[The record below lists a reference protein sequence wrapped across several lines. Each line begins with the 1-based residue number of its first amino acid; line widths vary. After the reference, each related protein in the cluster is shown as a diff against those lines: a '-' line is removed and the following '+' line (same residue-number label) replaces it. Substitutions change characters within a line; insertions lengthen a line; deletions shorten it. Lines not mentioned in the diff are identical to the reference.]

1 MRIVLSLLT
10 VVVVMALF
18 LLILRSK
25 KTQEDQ
31 KRIARRIEHFSTTR
45 KARPGMAGYRRKENQ
60 PKLAEQLRRFIRQ
73 AGVRLQRIQKE
84 HRMDDLMDQADWPLL
99 GSEFEVIMALLGALC
114 AILAFVIT
122 LKWLWALVGFVGGA
136 AAAYLYLQLS
146 IKRRQKAFVNQLGD
160 MLTMVANAL
169 RAGFSF
175 LQAFELVAKEMDAPI
190 GVEVRKVMNEINVG
204 VTLEDALENM
214 QRRVQS
220 PDFEL
225 IVTAVLIQRQGG
237 GNLAQILDTISG
249 TIQERIRMRRE
260 VKALTAQGR
269 ASGVVLTLIPI
280 FLALILQVISPSY
293 LEPLFTNPIG
303 QMAIGGAVVLAVI
316 GYIVIMRSVYIKL

>member
-10 VVVVMALF
+10 VVVVMSLF
-18 LLILRSK
+18 MLALRSK
-25 KTQEDQ
+25 KNQDDQ
-31 KRIARRIEHFSTTR
+31 KRITRRIEHFSTTGKPR
-45 KARPGMAGYRRKENQ
+45 SGQAGSRRKESQ
-60 PKLAEQLRRFIRQ
+60 PKLAEQLRSFIHK
-73 AGVRLQRIQKE
+73 AGMRLQRIQKE
-84 HRMDDLMDQADWPLL
+84 RRMDALMDQADWPLL
-99 GSEFEVIMALLGALC
+99 GSEFEVIMALLGVPC
-114 AILAFVIT
+114 AILAFFIT
-122 LKWLWALVGFVGGA
+122 LKWLWALAGFASGA
-136 AAAYLYLQLS
+136 AATYMYLQLS

-175 LQAFELVAKEMDAPI
+175 LQAFELVAKEMDAPV

-225 IVTAVLIQRQGG
+225 IVTAVLIQRQVG

-280 FLALILQVISPSY
+280 ALALILQMISPAY
-293 LEPLFTNPIG
+293 LEPLLASSIG
-303 QMAIGGAVVLAVI
+303 HIAIAVAIVLEII
-316 GYIVIMRSVYIKL
+316 GYIVIMRIVDIKL

>member
-18 LLILRSK
+18 LLVLRSK

-31 KRIARRIEHFSTTR
+31 KRIARRIERFSTTR

-60 PKLAEQLRRFIRQ
+60 TKLAEQLRRFIRQ
-73 AGVRLQRIQKE
+73 AGERLQRIQKE

-99 GSEFEVIMALLGALC
+99 GSEFEVIMALLGVPC
-114 AILAFVIT
+114 AILAFAIT
-122 LKWLWALVGFVGGA
+122 LKWLWALVGFASGA
-136 AAAYLYLQLS
+136 AATYMYLQLS

-175 LQAFELVAKEMDAPI
+175 LQAFELVAKEMDAPV

-225 IVTAVLIQRQGG
+225 IVTAVLIQRQVG

-269 ASGVVLTLIPI
+269 ASGVVLTLIPV
-280 FLALILQVISPSY
+280 FLAIALQIINPSY
-293 LEPLFTNPIG
+293 LAPLFQSPIG
-303 QMAIGGAVVLAVI
+303 RMAIGGSIVLVI
-316 GYIVIMRSVYIKL
+316 LGYLVIMRIVDIKL

>member
-10 VVVVMALF
+10 VVIVMLLF
-18 LLILRSK
+18 MIILRSK
-25 KTQEDQ
+25 KNQEDQ
-31 KRIARRIEHFSTTR
+31 KRITRRIEHFSTTS
-45 KARPGMAGYRRKENQ
+45 KPRPGQAGFRRKGDQ
-60 PKLAEQLRRFIRQ
+60 PRLSGQLRAFIRR
-73 AGVRLQRIQKE
+73 AGLRLQRIQKE
-84 HRMDDLMDQADWPLL
+84 RRMDALMDQADWPML
-99 GSEFEVIMALLGALC
+99 GSEFEVIMALLGALF
-114 AILAFVIT
+114 AILAFAIT
-122 LKWLWALVGFVGGA
+122 LKWLWGLLGFIGGA
-136 AAAYLYLQLS
+136 AVAYLYLKIS

-190 GVEVRKVMNEINVG
+190 GVEVRKVMNEVNVG

-225 IVTAVLIQRQGG
+225 IVTAVLIQRQVG
-237 GNLAQILDTISG
+237 GNLAQILDTISD

-269 ASGVVLTLIPI
+269 ASGVVLTLIPV
-280 FLALILQVISPSY
+280 FLAIVLQLINPSY
-293 LEPLFTNPIG
+293 LEPLFQSPIG
-303 QMAIGGAVVLAVI
+303 RMAIGGSIVLVI
-316 GYIVIMRSVYIKL
+316 VGYIVIMRIVDIKL

>member
-10 VVVVMALF
+10 IVVVMSLF
-18 LLILRSK
+18 MLALRSK
-25 KTQEDQ
+25 KNQDDQ
-31 KRIARRIEHFSTTR
+31 KRITRRIEHFSTTGKPR
-45 KARPGMAGYRRKENQ
+45 SGQAGSRRKESQ
-60 PKLAEQLRRFIRQ
+60 PKLAEQLRSFIHK
-73 AGVRLQRIQKE
+73 AGIRLQRIQKE
-84 HRMDDLMDQADWPLL
+84 RRMDALMDQADWPLL
-99 GSEFEVIMALLGALC
+99 GSEFEVIMALLGVPC
-114 AILAFVIT
+114 AILAFAIT
-122 LKWLWALVGFVGGA
+122 LKWLWALAGFASGA
-136 AAAYLYLQLS
+136 AATYMYLQLS

-225 IVTAVLIQRQGG
+225 IVTAVLIQRQVG

-269 ASGVVLTLIPI
+269 ASGVVLTLIPV
-280 FLALILQVISPSY
+280 FLAIALQIINPSY
-293 LEPLFTNPIG
+293 LAPLFQSPIG
-303 QMAIGGAVVLAVI
+303 RMAIGGSIVLVI
-316 GYIVIMRSVYIKL
+316 LGYLVIMRIVDIKL